1 MRGSLY
7 SMGGRALVGLLFIFL
22 TGCASTNPAK
32 FYLLSPLPEG
42 STVKSSAADACVSLG
57 VGPVKLPEYLNRP
70 QIVTRASTNE
80 LIFGQFD
87 RWAEPLSD
95 TFSRVLA
102 ENLTRLLCTKSVVL
116 YPWKPSTQMDYRVEA
131 EVIRMDGALGKEA
144 SLEVWWSIG
153 GGGEK
158 KVLISRQSKFR
169 EPVAAN
175 DYEALVQAQS
185 RLLASFSRE
194 IVEAMGKLTK

>member
-1 MRGSLY
+1 
-7 SMGGRALVGLLFIFL
+7 MGGRALVGLLFIFL

-42 STVKSSAADACVSLG
+42 STVKSSATDACVSLG

-95 TFSRVLA
+95 TFPRVLA
-102 ENLTRLLCTKSVVL
+102 ENLTRLLCTKSVML
-116 YPWKPSTQMDYRVEA
+116 YPWKPSTQIDYRVEA

>member
-1 MRGSLY
+1 MRRSLY
-7 SMGGRALVGLLFIFL
+7 PIAVIGLLFISL
-22 TGCASTNPAK
+22 AGCASTNPTR
-32 FYLLSPLPEG
+32 FYLLSPLPDG
-42 STVKSSAADACVSLG
+42 SGVKASDACVNLG
-57 VGPVKLPEYLNRP
+57 VGPIKLAEYLNRP

-80 LIFGQFD
+80 LILGQFD
-87 RWAEPLSD
+87 RWAEPVQD

-116 YPWKPSTQMDYRVEA
+116 YPWRSSTQLDYRVEA
-131 EVIRMDGALGKEA
+131 EVIHMDGALGREA
-144 SLEVWWSIG
+144 SLEVWWSIWDG
-153 GGGEK
+153 GK

-175 DYEALVQAQS
+175 NYEALVQAQS